1 MKDAARNH
9 GLENQK
15 GKLSQISMPHSKIK
29 IGVRHL
35 SFIGIVADLDGRTM
49 FHALETVLFI
59 EGDILFVLRH
69 PFNSDF

>member
-1 MKDAARNH
+1 MQPETMGWKIK
-9 GLENQK
+9 K

-49 FHALETVLFI
+49 FHALETVPAGWISLQ
-59 EGDILFVLRH
+59 
-69 PFNSDF
+69 SDF